1 MKPNDND
8 RTGQNHGGP
17 AARILLA
24 EDHLDSREALCAL
37 LEAFGFQVIPAV
49 NGAEAVELARKDP
62 PDLVLMDIMMPEVD
76 GFEATRQLR
85 DFPETRDIPI
95 ITLTAMEGAQT
106 EALEAGADDFLAKP
120 INSGQLLDKVRDWLN
135 D

>member
-1 MKPNDND
+1 MNSKTPQPSGPSDGAN
-8 RTGQNHGGP
+8 GG
-17 AARILLA
+17 RILLA

-37 LEAFGFQVIPAV
+37 LEAFGYTVIPAE
-49 NGAEAVELARKDP
+49 NGAQAVELARQDP

-85 DFPETRDIPI
+85 DFPETCDVPI
-95 ITLTAMEGAQT
+95 ITLTAMEGAHT
-106 EALEAGADDFLAKP
+106 KAMEAGADDFLAKP
-120 INSGQLLDKVRDWLN
+120 INSGQLLDKLKDWLN